1 MADEELRVEI
11 NDTGPR
17 VSKPNIVVGVP
28 EAGLVGT
35 ITCSYLVEQLK
46 MSDRGFIDSDLLPQV
61 MIVHNSAATYPIHIF
76 GKGSLLVVLSEVP
89 LPPFASLEVAKKI
102 ASWAKSL
109 KAKMVIGVTGAP
121 SQARDESQGEGK
133 PAVVGVG
140 NSGQVVEA
148 LKKSGASPFEDGVVS
163 GFYASLLK
171 HCSSGAVPALTLL
184 AESLTQFPDPAAA
197 ASLIDVL
204 GKLLSLDLDTKE
216 LMKESEEIRMKSRE
230 LMQQTRQATQ
240 SGSQAPGAYR

>member
-1 MADEELRVEI
+1 MGEVAEGED
-11 NDTGPR
+11 
-17 VSKPNIVVGVP
+17 
-28 EAGLVGT
+28 
-35 ITCSYLVEQLK
+35 
-46 MSDRGFIDSDLLPQV
+46 SDRS
-61 MIVHNSAATYPIHIF
+61 H
-76 GKGSLLVVLSEVP
+76 
-89 LPPFASLEVAKKI
+89 
-102 ASWAKSL
+102 
-109 KAKMVIGVTGAP
+109 GAP

-133 PAVVGVG
+133 PTVVGVG
-140 NSGQVVEA
+140 NIGTAVEA